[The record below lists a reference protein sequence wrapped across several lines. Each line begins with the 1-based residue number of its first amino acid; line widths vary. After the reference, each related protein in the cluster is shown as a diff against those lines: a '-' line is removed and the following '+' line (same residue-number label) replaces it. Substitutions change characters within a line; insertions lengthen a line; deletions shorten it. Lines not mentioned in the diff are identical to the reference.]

1 MTNDKFDADLKS
13 HRRFGLLA
21 FMLLFGFGGIW
32 ATSAPI
38 DGAAIATGIVTVKSY
53 SKVVQHLEGGIIKD
67 IFVENGAMVEANQP
81 ILEIDNTQSL
91 TELEAQ
97 NQRLLS
103 LRTWE
108 TRLEAERD
116 GRDTLVY
123 PSSFDLLGERA
134 REDMDGQIQI
144 FNARRSARAGS
155 IEILEQR
162 IEQLQSQIRG
172 YRGLQASKEKLTASY
187 NEELV
192 DIGELLSQGFSDKNR
207 LRELERN
214 VSVLEGEIA
223 ELTATIGST
232 EVAIGE
238 ARLQILQEEKEFQND
253 VVSELRDVQ
262 TEINVGVEVATALED
277 VVSRTIVRAPDS
289 GIVNGLQ
296 FHTIAGVIAPGMKI
310 LDIDS
315 EDQMNLYFQT
325 KKRKILPRSQN
336 QKNYFQLLNSK
347 DIVFAY
353 GPAGTGKTFLAVAK
367 AVASLQQGL
376 VKKIILSRP
385 AVEAGEKLGFLP
397 GDLKEKVDP
406 FLRPIY
412 DALYEMM
419 PYDQVEKKLANNTI
433 EIAPIAFMR
442 GRTLEDCYI
451 ILDEAQNTTKIQMKM
466 FLTRLGKNSKM
477 VVVGDNT
484 QIDLISKNE
493 SGLIEASI
501 KLKNIDDIGFIELDQ
516 RDVIRHE
523 VVRKIINVYED
534 KNSN

>member
-1 MTNDKFDADLKS
+1 MSDLNYSLDIELSDNNYLPNLFGVNDKNIQIIEKVNNVQIKYRGNKIKIIGTKS
-13 HRRFGLLA
+13 SIKNTKEEIL
-21 FMLLFGFGGIW
+21 LLFEQAKKGVD
-32 ATSAPI
+32 I
-38 DGAAIATGIVTVKSY
+38 DEDKIMETKSM
-53 SKVVQHLEGGIIKD
+53 K
-67 IFVENGAMVEANQP
+67 
-81 ILEIDNTQSL
+81 ILEID
-91 TELEAQ
+91 
-97 NQRLLS
+97 
-103 LRTWE
+103 
-108 TRLEAERD
+108 
-116 GRDTLVY
+116 
-123 PSSFDLLGERA
+123 P
-134 REDMDGQIQI
+134 
-144 FNARRSARAGS
+144 
-155 IEILEQR
+155 
-162 IEQLQSQIRG
+162 
-172 YRGLQASKEKLTASY
+172 
-187 NEELV
+187 EE
-192 DIGELLSQGFSDKNR
+192 N
-207 LRELERN
+207 
-214 VSVLEGEIA
+214 
-223 ELTATIGST
+223 
-232 EVAIGE
+232 
-238 ARLQILQEEKEFQND
+238 
-253 VVSELRDVQ
+253 
-262 TEINVGVEVATALED
+262 
-277 VVSRTIVRAPDS
+277 
-289 GIVNGLQ
+289 
-296 FHTIAGVIAPGMKI
+296 
-310 LDIDS
+310 
-315 EDQMNLYFQT
+315 MNLFFQT
-325 KKRKILPRSQN
+325 KKRKIMPRSQN

-419 PYDQVEKKLANNTI
+419 PYDQVEKKIANNTI

-523 VVRKIINVYED
+523 VVRKIINAYED
-534 KNSN
+534 KYSN